1 MMQEQNS
8 KPNPLA
14 NIWGQLREAIRLG
27 RVQTPSHRKRPH
39 SRVYTKL
46 YADERQREG
55 GKLNTLE
62 RKRVAREHKGSH
74 FIAPQP
80 SAHARRRADK
90 RRSFAAVAA
99 KWLGKRA

>member
-1 MMQEQNS
+1 MQEQKQQS
-8 KPNPLA
+8 DNPLA
-14 NIWGQLREAIRLG
+14 NIMGRLREAIRLG

-39 SRVYTKL
+39 SRVYTKC

-55 GKLNTLE
+55 GKLHTLE
-62 RKRVAREHKGSH
+62 QKRVTREHKGHH

-80 SAHARRRADK
+80 SAHARRRAGK
-90 RRSFAAVAA
+90 RRSFAAAAA